1 MPGHIKLVKG
11 AVDPDPTDFL
21 WPTLDMKKEDQAKV
35 YDPKK
40 SVWIMDAKTHGY
52 KEGLLESGEIGTLG
66 AEGADL
72 SVKMTVAVGHEKFT
86 LKAGEIGRVNPP
98 KFEKCEDMVNLTYLN
113 DASVFWNLKTRYQ
126 AKLIHTYSGLFVVV
140 VNPYKRYPLYTHRVC
155 KIYLGKRRNECPPH
169 LWAIAEGAYRNM
181 LQNKKNNAM
190 LITGESGAGKTENTK
205 KVITYLAM
213 VATGAGGAAKK
224 DTKKVSLEDQIVAT
238 NPILESYG
246 NAKTARNDNS
256 SRFGKFIRI
265 HFTSSGKLCGC
276 DIVSYLLEK
285 SRITEQQEV
294 ERSYHIFY
302 QLLQPYGDGICE
314 GGLRAKCFVSS
325 DIYDY
330 IYVSQGKTKVDSI
343 DDDEELLYT
352 EDAFNVLGFDPQEK
366 FDCYVLT
373 AGVMTCGGIIY
384 ETKGRDDQA
393 EIADTS
399 IESFPGK
406 AAAAFGVDAKTM
418 FKAFCK
424 PRIKVGTEWVTK
436 GQTCDQAT
444 GATGGIARAIFDRV
458 FKWLIIK
465 CNDTLIDPTM
475 KKANF
480 CAVLDIAGF
489 EIFEYNGFE
498 QISINFVNEKLQQ
511 FFNHHMFVV
520 EQEEYVREGIDWVMV
535 DFGMD
540 LAAAIIMFE
549 KPMGIWAILEEES
562 LFPKATDKSFEEKL
576 KASLGKLPVFLKPQS
591 KTDKNAH
598 FAISHYAGIVS
609 YNVTGWLDKNKDPVN
624 DTVVEVMKST
634 SQCALLVLLWED
646 HPGQP
651 TSAPKDDGKKKKKG
665 GGKTVS
671 SVYLVSLVELMTT
684 LYSCEPH
691 FVRCLVPNTHK
702 KPGEVEPPLIMH
714 QLTCNGVLEGIRIC
728 MRGFP
733 NRMLYPDFKLR
744 YACLG
749 QDAIKSSEDNK
760 TAVYALMD
768 GIPFDRERYRLGHT
782 LVFFRAGSLGGLEE
796 ERDKLVIKWVRFI
809 QGEVLKRVRGFV
821 YQKKFDQ
828 RELIKVG
835 QRNFRKY
842 LASRDWGWFVLI
854 QKTRGL
860 IGMPNPE
867 EELRLLEEKA
877 NATWGKYQEA
887 LQVTANLNGSMDS
900 LKDEIKAMGKQ
911 LAEEQGNISV
921 YTDRQA
927 KATATKAT
935 AEAELKEAQAVL
947 SSEEASRVELAGE
960 VKAHSGSV
968 GVVKKEIEDIE
979 LAIAKV
985 ELEKGNRDHTIKVLQ
1000 DEIAEQ
1006 DEVINKLNKEKKHIA
1021 ETQAKSNDDMI
1032 TVNEKVGH
1040 LNSVKSKLESTLDE
1054 LEGGLDKEKKSRASL
1069 EKQKRKV
1076 EGDLKM
1082 SQDGVAE
1089 LERAKRDLEVVIG
1102 NKDKNNAQLAAKLD
1116 DEQNLVA
1123 KAQKGIKEIQGR
1135 VEAMEE
1141 ELEAERQAR
1150 AKAERQRSD
1159 LAREIDS
1166 LGERLDEASGATTAQ
1181 VELNKKRDAE
1191 VNKLRKDVEEANIQ
1205 QESILG
1211 NLKRKQGDAIA
1222 EMSEQIDALG
1232 KMKSKIEK
1240 DKGQIMNEIAD
1251 ARAAT
1256 DEVMRAQASSDKS
1269 NKTMLEA
1276 LNAINKKV
1284 DNANLTLGDFAASK
1298 NKIAVENSDLLRI
1311 VGDLDNNL
1319 NILAKQKSAL
1329 AAQLN
1334 DVKALCDNEARER
1347 GLLLGKYRN
1356 LEHELDGAREALDEE
1371 AAGRENVLRL
1381 TAKAEGEAQ
1390 CWRQKYETDAVAK
1403 GEELEMTKMK
1413 LTARLT
1419 EAEAAI
1425 DNLNAKLN
1433 QVEKAKAKIA
1443 SESNDMANSLDQAQV
1458 LNAAMDRKAK
1468 QFDKVISEWKGKVD
1482 RLSFDLD
1489 VSQKETRNASSEL
1502 FKVKSA
1508 YEETMLQLEEVRREN
1523 KTLSN
1528 EIKDI
1533 MDQISEGGRSIH
1545 EIDKIRKRLEAEKLE
1560 LQSALEEAEATLE
1573 QEENKVLRCQ
1583 LELNAVRQEIE
1594 RRLAEK
1600 EEEFLLVKKAQ
1611 SKALDSM
1618 QVALETETKSKAEA
1632 LRMKKKLEG
1641 DAADLG
1647 LALEHAIAGNAET
1660 QTTIKKYALQ
1670 VRDAQAKVDDESMA
1684 KSAAADA
1691 KVTGDRRAA
1700 AMQNGLEEAR
1710 ALLETADRQRR
1721 AAEQE
1726 LADTNETLADL
1737 TNVNQSI
1744 TASKRKLE
1752 VELGQLN
1759 ADLDEMTNEAKMSE
1773 DKAARAMV
1781 DAARLADELRC
1792 EQELAMNLE
1801 KDKKLLEAQCKDAAT
1816 RADEAEVNALKGGR
1830 KAMIKMETRIRE
1842 LESELD
1848 AETRRFGDVNKNLR
1862 KSERSI
1868 KELTFAAD
1876 EDRKN
1881 HERMQAL
1888 IDQLQGKV
1896 KSYKKQIEEAEEIA
1910 ALNLAKYRKVAGA
1923 LGDAEASADANE
1935 QAMAMRKARAKSASL
1950 GL

>member
-1 MPGHIKLVKG
+1 M
-11 AVDPDPTDFL
+11 AVALDQDDRREVGWRTHALEQLHVFL
-21 WPTLDMKKEDQAKV
+21 LRAKAHPV
-35 YDPKK
+35 R
-40 SVWIMDAKTHGY
+40 WWH
-52 KEGLLESGEIGTLG
+52 
-66 AEGADL
+66 
-72 SVKMTVAVGHEKFT
+72 TVAVGHEKFT
-86 LKAGEIGRVNPP
+86 LKGAEIGRCNPP
-98 KFEKCEDMVNLTYLN
+98 KFEKAEDMVDLTYLN

-181 LQNKKNNAM
+181 LQTKKNNAM

-213 VATGAGGAAKK
+213 VATGSGAKK
-224 DTKKVSLEDQIVAT
+224 VEKKVSLEDQIVAT

-265 HFTSSGKLCGC
+265 HFTASGKLAGC

-302 QLLQPYGDGICE
+302 QLLQPYGDNICP
-314 GGLRAKCFVSS
+314 GGLRAKCFISN

-330 IYVSQGKTKVDSI
+330 TYVSQGKTKVDSI

-352 EDAFNVLGFDPQEK
+352 EDAFTVLGFGEQEK

-373 AGVMTCGGIIY
+373 AGVMTCGGIVY

-393 EIADTS
+393 ELSAVGPET
-399 IESFPGK
+399 FPGK
-406 AAAAFGVDAKTM
+406 AAAAFGCNPMAM

-424 PRIKVGTEWVTK
+424 PRIKVGTEWVIK
-436 GQTCDQAT
+436 GQTCEQAQMS
-444 GATGGIARAIFDRV
+444 TGGIARAIFDRV
-458 FKWLIIK
+458 FKWLIEK
-465 CNDTLIDPTM
+465 CNDTLVDASL

-520 EQEEYVREGIDWVMV
+520 EQESYVVEGIDWAMV

-576 KASLGKLPVFLKPQS
+576 KAALGKLPVFLKPQS

-609 YNVTGWLDKNKDPVN
+609 YNVTGWLEKNKDPVN
-624 DTVVEVMKST
+624 DSVVEVMKST
-634 SQCALLVLLWED
+634 STCELLVHLWLD

-651 TSAPKDDGKKKKKG
+651 TTAPKDDGKKKKKG

-671 SVYLVSLVELMTT
+671 SVYLVSLIELMAT

-702 KPGEVEPPLIMH
+702 KPGDVEPPLIMH
-714 QLTCNGVLEGIRIC
+714 QLTCNGVLEGIRIA
-728 MRGFP
+728 MQGFP
-733 NRMLYPDFKLR
+733 NKMMYPDFKLR
-744 YACLG
+744 YSCLG
-749 QDAIKSSEDNK
+749 QEQIKSSSDTK
-760 TAVYALMD
+760 TAVWALMD
-768 GIPFDRERYRLGHT
+768 NVPFDRDWYRLGHT
-782 LVFFRAGSLGGLEE
+782 MVFFRAGSLGRLEE
-796 ERDKLVIKWVRFI
+796 ARDQLVNVWVRKM
-809 QGEVLKRVRGFV
+809 QGQVLKVVRNKV
-821 YQKKFDQ
+821 YQKKYDQ
-828 RELIKVG
+828 RELIKVA
-835 QRNFRKY
+835 QRQFRKY
-842 LASRDWGWFVLI
+842 LASRDWGWFIII
-854 QKTRGL
+854 QKTRATLGQ
-860 IGMPNPE
+860 PNPA
-867 EELRLLEEKA
+867 EELAELEQKA
-877 NATWGKYQEA
+877 ASTWGEYKAA
-887 LQVTANLNGSMDS
+887 LDVTENLKGSLDS
-900 LKDEIKAMGKQ
+900 MKADIKAMTTQ
-911 LAEEQGNISV
+911 LNEEQGNISV

-927 KATATKAT
+927 KAVGTKAT
-935 AEAELKEAQAVL
+935 AEAELKEAAAVL
-947 SSEEASRVELAGE
+947 AAEEQERIALAAE
-960 VKAHSGSV
+960 VKSHGGSV

-979 LAIAKV
+979 LAISKV

-1021 ETQAKSNDDMI
+1021 ETQAKSNDDAI
-1032 TVNEKVGH
+1032 SVNEKVGH
-1040 LNSVKSKLESTLDE
+1040 LTSVKSKLESTLDE
-1054 LEGGLDKEKKSRASL
+1054 LEGGLDKEKKSRAGL

-1082 SQDGVAE
+1082 AQDCVAD
-1089 LERAKRDLEVVIG
+1089 LERTKRDIEVVIG

-1123 KAQKGIKEIQGR
+1123 KAQKGIKEVQGR
-1135 VEAMEE
+1135 VETMEE
-1141 ELEAERQAR
+1141 ELEAERQSR

-1159 LAREIDS
+1159 MAREIDQ
-1166 LGERLDEASGATTAQ
+1166 LGDRLQEASGATTAQ
-1181 VELNKKRDAE
+1181 VELNKKRESE
-1191 VNKLRKDVEEANIQ
+1191 VQKLRKDVEEANIQ
-1205 QESILG
+1205 QESILA

-1240 DKGQIMNEIAD
+1240 DKVQIMNEISD

-1256 DEVMRAQASSDKS
+1256 DEVLRAQASADKS
-1269 NKTMLEA
+1269 NRSMLDA

-1284 DNANLTLGDFAASK
+1284 DNSNLTLGDYAMSK
-1298 NKIAVENSDLLRI
+1298 NKVAVENSDLLRI

-1356 LEHELDGAREALDEE
+1356 LEHELDGARGALDEE

-1381 TAKAEGEAQ
+1381 VAKAEGEAQ
-1390 CWRQKYETDAVAK
+1390 CWRQKYEVDAVAK
-1403 GEELEMTKMK
+1403 GEELEMTRMK

-1419 EAEAAI
+1419 EAEAAN
-1425 DNLNAKLN
+1425 DNLSAKLA
-1433 QVEKAKAKIA
+1433 QVEKAKAKIGG
-1443 SESNDMANSLDQAQV
+1443 EINEMSNALDQAQV
-1458 LNAAMDRKAK
+1458 LNAAMERKAK
-1468 QFDKVISEWKGKVD
+1468 QFDNVIGEWKGKVD
-1482 RLSFDLD
+1482 RLSYDLD

-1508 YEETMLQLEEVRREN
+1508 YEETVLQLEEVRREN

-1560 LQSALEEAEATLE
+1560 LQAALEEAEATLE

-1600 EEEFLLVKKAQ
+1600 EEEFLLIKKAQ

-1618 QVALETETKSKAEA
+1618 QSALETESKSKAEA

-1660 QTTIKKYALQ
+1660 QSTIKKYGLQ
-1670 VRDAQAKVDDESMA
+1670 VRDAQLKVDDESMA
-1684 KSAAADA
+1684 KSAASDA
-1691 KVTGDRRAA
+1691 KVTADRRAA
-1700 AMQNGLEEAR
+1700 AMANGLEEAR

-1721 AAEQE
+1721 SAEQE

-1737 TNVNQSI
+1737 SNVNQSI
-1744 TASKRKLE
+1744 TAAKRKLE
-1752 VELGQLN
+1752 AELHQLN
-1759 ADLDEMTNEAKMSE
+1759 GDLDEMSNEAKMSE
-1773 DKAARAMV
+1773 DKAGRAMI

-1792 EQELAMNLE
+1792 EQDLAMNLE
-1801 KDKKLLEAQCKDAAT
+1801 KDKKLLEAQCKDAST

-1862 KSERSI
+1862 SSERKI
-1868 KELTFAAD
+1868 KELAFASD

-1881 HERMQAL
+1881 HERMQSL

-1923 LGDAEASADANE
+1923 LGDAEASADSNE
-1935 QAMAMRKARAKSASL
+1935 QAMAMRKARARSASL